1 MAANKQYPAI
11 RFVIRQGNA
20 VAFVVAAAIVLLG
33 LYIGV
38 AAGQWLTATVVIAV
52 GVLAYLDRKST
63 RLNSSHT
70 DISRMPS
77 SA

>member
-52 GVLAYLDRKST
+52 GVLAYLLLRTFAELVDVVADT
-63 RLNSSHT
+63 LL
-70 DISRMPS
+70 PPE
-77 SA
+77 

>member
-20 VAFVVAAAIVLLG
+20 MAFVVAAAIVLLG

-52 GVLAYLDRKST
+52 GVLAYLLLRTFAELVDVVADT
-63 RLNSSHT
+63 LL
-70 DISRMPS
+70 PPE
-77 SA
+77 